1 MMGAGANTS
10 SGAWPRAQ
18 VLLTAVLFST
28 GGAVI
33 KATSFTGWQVAGLR
47 SGIAALAILVLM
59 PDSRRG
65 WTKKTWL
72 VGIAYAGALI
82 CYALANKLT
91 TAANT
96 IFLCSTSPL
105 YVMLLGP
112 LVLKE
117 PIRRRDLL
125 LVLLFALGLGLVFL
139 DTETTYLTAPDP
151 MKGNVLAVLSGFFFA
166 LIVIGLRWLARASE
180 RTEGSASS
188 AMVAGNLIGFVV
200 CLPAVLPLGTPAAMD
215 WALVL
220 YLGVVQIGVAY
231 LLFAAALRRVPALE
245 ASLLILLEPVL
256 NPIWAWWMH
265 GERPGPLAVA
275 GAGLIILATAILIVV
290 SAWRAKR
297 VAAVYS
303 ATGQ

>member
-1 MMGAGANTS
+1 MGRLDASA
-10 SGAWPRAQ
+10 SGAWPRLQ
-18 VLLTAVLFST
+18 VLLTAVIFST

-47 SGIAALAILVLM
+47 CGIAAAAILLLM

-65 WTKKTWL
+65 WTRRSWL
-72 VGIAYAGALI
+72 VGVAYAGALI

-96 IFLCSTSPL
+96 IFLCSTSPV
-105 YVMLLGP
+105 YVLLLGP
-112 LVLKE
+112 VLLKE

-125 LVLLFALGLGLVFL
+125 LVVLFGLGLGLVFL
-139 DTETTYLTAPDP
+139 DSETVYATAPDP
-151 MKGNVLAVLSGFFFA
+151 LKGNVLAVLSGLFFA
-166 LIVIGLRWLARASE
+166 LIVIGFRWLGRDAAQKR
-180 RTEGSASS
+180 GSASS
-188 AMVAGNLIGFVV
+188 AMVAGNLIGFAV
-200 CLPAVLPLGTPAAMD
+200 CLPAALPLGTPTALD
-215 WALVL
+215 WGLVV

-231 LLFAAALRRVPALE
+231 LLFAAALRRIPALE

-256 NPIWAWWMH
+256 NPIWAWWLH
-265 GERPGPLAVA
+265 GERPGPLAIT
-275 GAGLIILATAILIVV
+275 GAGLILLATAALTLA

-297 VAAVYS
+297 MAAIYS

>member
-1 MMGAGANTS
+1 MADTHN
-10 SGAWPRAQ
+10 SGSGVAPRLV
-18 VLLTAVLFST
+18 VLSTALLFST

-47 SGIAALAILVLM
+47 CGIAALAILVLM

-65 WTKKTWL
+65 WSKKTWL

-96 IFLCSTSPL
+96 IFLCSSSPL
-105 YVMLLGP
+105 YVLLLSP
-112 LVLKE
+112 WVLKE
-117 PIRRRDLL
+117 PIRRRDLM
-125 LVLLFALGLGLVFL
+125 LVLAFGLGLGLVFM
-139 DTETTYLTAPDP
+139 DSEAAYATAPDP
-151 MKGNVLAVLSGFFFA
+151 FKGNVLAVLSGFFFA
-166 LIVIGLRWLARASE
+166 WIVMGLRWLGREGGGE
-180 RTEGSASS
+180 RSSAAS

-200 CLPAVLPLGTPAAMD
+200 CMPAALPLGPTTQLD
-215 WALVL
+215 WALVI

-231 LLFAAALRRVPALE
+231 LLFAAALRRLPALE

-256 NPIWAWWMH
+256 NPIWAWWLH
-265 GERPGPLAVA
+265 GERPGPLAIA
-275 GAGLIILATAILIVV
+275 GAGLIILATATLVLI
-290 SAWRAKR
+290 SAWRAR
-297 VAAVYS
+297 RASAVYS

>member
-1 MMGAGANTS
+1 MGKVDA
-10 SGAWPRAQ
+10 SGSGVLPRLQ
-18 VLLTAVLFST
+18 VLLTAAIFST

-47 SGIAALAILVLM
+47 CGIAALAILLLM

-65 WTKKTWL
+65 WSGKSWL
-72 VGIAYAGALI
+72 VGLAYAGALI

-96 IFLCSTSPL
+96 IFLCSTSPV
-105 YVMLLGP
+105 YVLLLGP
-112 LVLKE
+112 VILKE

-125 LVLLFALGLGLVFL
+125 LVLLFGLGLGLVFL
-139 DTETTYLTAPDP
+139 DSETAYATAPDP
-151 MKGNVLAVLSGFFFA
+151 LKGNLLAVLSGLFFA
-166 LIVIGLRWLARASE
+166 LIVIGFRWLGRDAAQSR
-180 RTEGSASS
+180 GSAAS
-188 AMVAGNLIGFVV
+188 AMVAGNLIGFAV
-200 CLPAVLPLGTPAAMD
+200 CLPAALPLGTPTAWD
-215 WALVL
+215 WGLVV

-231 LLFAAALRRVPALE
+231 LLFAAALRRIPALE

-256 NPIWAWWMH
+256 NPIWAWWLH
-265 GERPGPLAVA
+265 GERPGPLAIT
-275 GAGLIILATAILIVV
+275 GAGLILLATATLTLA

-297 VAAVYS
+297 SAAIYS